1 MTHYAPQ
8 FTRRRFLTTLSSAVV
23 AAPVLAA
30 FREEHLRWLE
40 SGDYAD
46 DLERTPALEEGPF
59 YPDKLPLD
67 RDNDLLIIGKGDQA
81 MGEVTHLHG
90 RILDLSGEPI
100 KGLTVE
106 IWQTD
111 SHGAYLHSKTL
122 NAAKRDTLFQ
132 GFGQFETGKD
142 GAYQFRTV
150 KPVRYP
156 FRSPHVHYKI
166 KKGDRELLT
175 TQCLVADDPQLNND
189 FVLRKVKDPKQREL
203 VLAKFEPLK
212 GSKTGELQA
221 KFDIVLGATPEA

>member
-1 MTHYAPQ
+1 MTHFSPR
-8 FTRRRFLTTLSSAVV
+8 FTRRRFLGNVSSGIVS
-23 AAPVLAA
+23 APVLAA
-30 FREEHLRWLE
+30 FAEEHLRWIE

-46 DLERTPALEEGPF
+46 DLERTPALEEGPY

-67 RDNDLLIIGKGDQA
+67 RDNDLLVIGAGDQA
-81 MGEVTHLHG
+81 LGEVTHLFG
-90 RILDLSGEPI
+90 RILDTSGKPM

-111 SHGAYLHSKTL
+111 LHGAYIHSKSI
-122 NAAKRDTLFQ
+122 NSYNRDKLFQ

-142 GAYQFRTV
+142 GSYKFRTI
-150 KPVRYP
+150 KPVPYL
-156 FRSPHVHYKI
+156 FRAPHVHYKI

-175 TQCLVADDPQLNND
+175 TQCLVAGHEKLDRDI
-189 FVLRKVKDPKQREL
+189 VLRTLKDPKLREL
-203 VLAKFEPLK
+203 VLAKYVPKK